1 MKASIQFTSPM
12 SPAGPS
18 APPSPSKG
26 PQPQKKSPMEEQ
38 NELKRKRLQNQQ
50 LQIQKQLKKLPK
62 QPQQKAPMAG
72 FLRAIASK
80 MVGAAGPN
88 DDPMALFA
96 QVRPL
101 IAKLSMVTMIV
112 PDKTELMLGKTQGK
126 NSNYCL
132 LLRRPSE
139 IDSTIIDRIKRYEK
153 SFDRIVWDSAG
164 IKMYV
169 WWPYIPPAQPG
180 EPPPATP
187 AGPA

>member
-1 MKASIQFTSPM
+1 MKASIEFV

-18 APPSPSKG
+18 TSPSPSKG
-26 PQPQKKSPMEEQ
+26 PQPQKKNPIDEQ

-50 LQIQKQLKKLPK
+50 LQIQRKLKMLPK
-62 QPQQKAPMAG
+62 EPQQKTPMAG
-72 FLRAIASK
+72 ALRTIANK
-80 MVGAAGPN
+80 MVKAAGPN
-88 DDPMALFA
+88 DDPMTLFA

-101 IAKLSMVTMIV
+101 IAKLAMITMIV

-139 IDSTIIDRIKRYEK
+139 IDTTIIDRLKRYEK
-153 SFDRIVWDSAG
+153 SIDSIVWDSAG

-169 WWPYIPPAQPG
+169 WWPYVPPAQPG
-180 EPPPATP
+180 EPPPAAPT
-187 AGPA
+187 GPA